1 MIGMTAEHGH
11 QPVKQHGHS
20 MDVASKRFDGI
31 ISIEGVRTNC
41 RQCHVMGKKDAKN
54 LFKFEKCCVGLNA
67 QCFKERIRPICL
79 FYEQNRNHD
88 KVI

>member
-1 MIGMTAEHGH
+1 
-11 QPVKQHGHS
+11 
-20 MDVASKRFDGI
+20 MDVTSKRFNACEHRI
-31 ISIEGVRTNC
+31 ISKEGVRTNC

>member
-11 QPVKQHGHS
+11 QPMKRYGHS

-41 RQCHVMGKKDAKN
+41 RQCHVMGKKDAKT
-54 LFKFEKCCVGLNA
+54 LFKCEKCCVGLNA
-67 QCFKERIRPICL
+67 QCFKERIRLICL
-79 FYEQNRNHD
+79 FYEQNRNHN
-88 KVI
+88 K